1 MKSQQPPLLSTFRFV
16 HQKTQDR
23 LADVTATCSLVYKLG
38 RGWCCRS
45 SATWRWDVAEVLP
58 DVANERSAKQSSNW
72 WGVRLMNLLIMHS
85 SPVTPSPFTPTPKT
99 AKNTVVCFS
108 LSRSSQRICA
118 CKRLSVTFR
127 NTMILYGLRCLINP
141 SPICHVAG
149 PLLSGCPP
157 LRTLRSL
164 PATYFPHFF
173 FIMISQK

>member
-1 MKSQQPPLLSTFRFV
+1 
-16 HQKTQDR
+16 
-23 LADVTATCSLVYKLG
+23 
-38 RGWCCRS
+38 
-45 SATWRWDVAEVLP
+45 
-58 DVANERSAKQSSNW
+58 
-72 WGVRLMNLLIMHS
+72 MNLLIMHS

-173 FIMISQK
+173 FYYDLSKVIFNYKFIKLCPLITKKRKHCVTTNCYQ